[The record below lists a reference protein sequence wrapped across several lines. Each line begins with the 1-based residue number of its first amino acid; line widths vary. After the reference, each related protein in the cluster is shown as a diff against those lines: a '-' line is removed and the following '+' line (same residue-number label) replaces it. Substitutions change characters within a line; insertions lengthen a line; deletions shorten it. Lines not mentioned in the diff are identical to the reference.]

1 MKRNWMM
8 GLGLS
13 CVVALSASAALAGSD
28 RSKGTRLSGA
38 EACKVARGSARTAG
52 AGLHLTHCFA
62 TLRDTSGQI
71 HVQTAKPSRAGTFK
85 STRGAFRAGRSGP
98 LALGPDERGA
108 LRVELTPRS
117 AALKI
122 SW

>member
-1 MKRNWMM
+1 MKRNFVI

-13 CVVALSASAALAGSD
+13 AALALSASAVAAGSD

-38 EACKVARGSARTAG
+38 EACKVARGSARAAG
-52 AGLHLTHCFA
+52 AGLHLTHCFV
-62 TLRDTSGQI
+62 TLSDASAPI
-71 HVQTAKPSRAGTFK
+71 HVRTAKPQRQRAFK
-85 STRGAFRAGRSGP
+85 SARGALRGDRTGP
-98 LALGPDERGA
+98 LELGPDERGA